1 LVNGEKRFNF
11 KNFKIFSTM
20 TKKSK
25 SHARRQAGKEQPSAK
40 IKVIGV
46 GGAGNNAIS
55 RMCESFP
62 RAVDLIAINTDI
74 QDLNF
79 TNARK
84 KIHIGKNLTKGL
96 GTGMNPDL
104 GRQAAEENRS
114 EIVEALKGADM
125 VFITAGEGGGTGTG
139 ASPVIAEI
147 AKELGILTVA
157 IVTKPFSFE
166 GAQRAFLAQEGI
178 TKLRERVDTLITV
191 PNDRIFSVINKDTS
205 LLKAFEAIDE
215 ILKNAV
221 LGITELIMFPGIV
234 NVDFADVKT
243 IMAEAGSAIIG
254 FGIAGG
260 QERASR
266 AANLAINS
274 PLLEAT
280 IDGAKGV
287 LFSVS
292 GHRDLKMNEINEVAQ
307 LISENVDQS
316 AKIIFGAYHDRKL
329 NKGQLKVTLVATGF
343 NGDLSHKNNLLSSL
357 FTSKI
362 EDGEQAEEINPIA
375 ETDKKTE
382 KSRKEKLEE
391 IWETPAFLR
400 KKRK

>member
-1 LVNGEKRFNF
+1 
-11 KNFKIFSTM
+11 M

-46 GGAGNNAIS
+46 GGCGGNAVS
-55 RMCESFP
+55 RMAENFP
-62 RAVDLIAINTDI
+62 RGVDLIAINTDI

-114 EIVEALKGADM
+114 EIVEVLKGADM

-147 AKELGILTVA
+147 AKELGILTIA

-166 GAQRAFLAQEGI
+166 GTQRAFLAQEGI

-205 LLKAFEAIDE
+205 LIKAFEAIDE

-260 QERASR
+260 QERAVR

-292 GHRDLKMNEINEVAQ
+292 GHRDLKMNEINEVAK

-343 NGDLSHKNNLLSSL
+343 NGDLSHKNNLLPNL
-357 FTSKI
+357 FASQI
-362 EDGEQAEEINPIA
+362 ENGEQIEEIDIT

-382 KSRKEKLEE
+382 KSKKEKLEE
-391 IWETPAFLR
+391 FWETPAFLR
-400 KKRK
+400 KKKR